1 MMKIIICEGKHGLMH
16 ITLYVS
22 GKSIDGTDG
31 NSLLVRYFL
40 LFKESALRPILSSSR
55 DVRLSVCLFV
65 PFPCDF
71 FQGLLLA
78 LRSHDQIPASQWST
92 HPSPPNPSTFN
103 LQPSTSIKKR
113 FVIYYLF

>member
-40 LFKESALRPILSSSR
+40 LFTFSNICWMLPVDKLR
-55 DVRLSVCLFV
+55 
-65 PFPCDF
+65 
-71 FQGLLLA
+71 
-78 LRSHDQIPASQWST
+78 
-92 HPSPPNPSTFN
+92 
-103 LQPSTSIKKR
+103 
-113 FVIYYLF
+113 